1 MERSRGIVI
10 CVNSGVADP
19 ASDLPDPDTTL
30 GKKPDPLKT
39 YEKNSRIRMRL
50 SGKNRILIRL
60 SEKPDPET
68 ILGKNPAPD
77 SPVEKNTGSGSDS
90 QDKPDPVKPS
100 RKPESNLKLTLN
112 IYTSNIL

>member
-19 ASDLPDPDTTL
+19 ASDLPDSDTTL

-50 SGKNRILIRL
+50 SGKKTRIRIRL

-68 ILGKNPAPD
+68 ILGKKPGPDTALGKIPDPD
-77 SPVEKNTGSGSDS
+77 SPVKKNLERSLKTN
-90 QDKPDPVKPS
+90 QI
-100 RKPESNLKLTLN
+100 RSNRLEN
-112 IYTSNIL
+112 PNPI